1 MADMSWRFEYW
12 ILFMMKIWER
22 YDQDVMMQ
30 IWRVTV
36 KTIMIWWQCE
46 DISEDTPTRIFAPTS
61 GSFFVH
67 RSFASKILP
76 GWTTI
81 PGSRH
86 GPQSCSS
93 VIRVDHELIS
103 WLVVFF
109 VFWGGKKLFFPLCL
123 DRCKWSILSWGMD
136 SFCLGIAR
144 TGDVMSKLGN
154 QNWPMYF
161 NRFCCSCHFF
171 GSMQLLQ
178 MVQPQASVIYAVIC
192 CIHNIIANVCI
203 SNYQHRYGLLYKS
216 VFFHPSCR

>member
-1 MADMSWRFEYW
+1 MTDMSWRFEYW
-12 ILFMMKIWER
+12 ILFMTKIWER

-46 DISEDTPTRIFAPTS
+46 DISEDTPPVLFFHPPAAR
-61 GSFFVH
+61 FFVH
-67 RSFASKILP
+67 RSFASKIIP

-103 WLVVFF
+103 LLVVFF
-109 VFWGGKKLFFPLCL
+109 VWHFFVWWKNIFVPLRL

-144 TGDVMSKLGN
+144 TGKDVVMSKVGN
-154 QNWPMYF
+154 QNGPMYF
-161 NRFCCSCHFF
+161 NRFCCSCHF
-171 GSMQLLQ
+171 L
-178 MVQPQASVIYAVIC
+178 
-192 CIHNIIANVCI
+192 
-203 SNYQHRYGLLYKS
+203 
-216 VFFHPSCR
+216 